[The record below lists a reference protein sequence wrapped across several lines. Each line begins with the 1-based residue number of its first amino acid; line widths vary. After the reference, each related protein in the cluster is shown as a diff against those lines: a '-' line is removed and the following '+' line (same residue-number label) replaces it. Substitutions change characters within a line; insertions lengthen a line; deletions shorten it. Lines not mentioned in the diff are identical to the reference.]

1 MGVKEAGVTGRGL
14 LAGLM
19 TVGFVAAFA
28 GVRVVDGT
36 VWLAVPVTLLGVAA
50 VGVATGWQLF
60 RRRGAEGDRRKVESV
75 FAWSYL
81 GCGLALVGLLLGT
94 EAVVD
99 WLGIEFSSPRTRV
112 RYDQG
117 VLTVSSALLAVSAVT
132 VVAAEWAARRSGGRA
147 VSSVD
152 VLRVRE
158 TASNAS
164 SVAVA
169 GIALMLLGYVA
180 SARNRTIDASYFKT
194 SEPGE
199 AVQAIARNLGS
210 PLRVALFFPPVNA
223 VKDEVHTYF
232 RELQASVGDVSI
244 EEYDRFADPDAATDF
259 DVREDGTVVL
269 RLGGQSERIGLPTDL
284 NDARGRLRVLDSHV
298 QQALLRLS
306 RERRYAYMTTG
317 HGELNGSSRAQASG
331 AGDSA
336 DPVGALRRML
346 ELLNYEVRDIGLQ
359 RGLGERIPDDAAMVL
374 VLGPERPFLEHEA
387 QALTEY
393 MDRGGSTLF
402 ALEPTTEFDVE
413 WLREELGVDVE
424 LAMTVDDQRHL
435 RETGGV
441 ADRRLIVTNRISSHP
456 SVATAGRQGPG
467 SGILMIGPAQVSV
480 LERDDGAARSLTVR
494 SMPTSF
500 VDLNADFRFD
510 DETESRSESGLV
522 AAVEAG
528 PGDGDRLR
536 ALVFGDAELFTDAV
550 LASLGVN
557 AALVADGLRW
567 LGREEDTAGE
577 VVSEEDVPL
586 VHTRGEDVAWF
597 YAIIFGAP
605 VLVLVAGLVSSLR
618 RRRSRAAE
626 AGA

>member
-36 VWLAVPVTLLGVAA
+36 VWLAVPVTLLGVVA

-232 RELQASVGDVSI
+232 RG
-244 EEYDRFADPDAATDF
+244 AA
-259 DVREDGTVVL
+259 
-269 RLGGQSERIGLPTDL
+269 GL
-284 NDARGRLRVLDSHV
+284 RGRRFHRGVRPVRRPRCGHRLRREGGWDGGPAAGRPVRAH
-298 QQALLRLS
+298 RLAD
-306 RERRYAYMTTG
+306 RPERRP
-317 HGELNGSSRAQASG
+317 R
-331 AGDSA
+331 SA
-336 DPVGALRRML
+336 
-346 ELLNYEVRDIGLQ
+346 
-359 RGLGERIPDDAAMVL
+359 
-374 VLGPERPFLEHEA
+374 
-387 QALTEY
+387 T
-393 MDRGGSTLF
+393 
-402 ALEPTTEFDVE
+402 
-413 WLREELGVDVE
+413 
-424 LAMTVDDQRHL
+424 
-435 RETGGV
+435 
-441 ADRRLIVTNRISSHP
+441 
-456 SVATAGRQGPG
+456 G
-467 SGILMIGPAQVSV
+467 SGQPRA
-480 LERDDGAARSLTVR
+480 
-494 SMPTSF
+494 
-500 VDLNADFRFD
+500 
-510 DETESRSESGLV
+510 
-522 AAVEAG
+522 AG
-528 PGDGDRLR
+528 PPE
-536 ALVFGDAELFTDAV
+536 ALPR
-550 LASLGVN
+550 
-557 AALVADGLRW
+557 AALCLHD
-567 LGREEDTAGE
+567 
-577 VVSEEDVPL
+577 
-586 VHTRGEDVAWF
+586 H
-597 YAIIFGAP
+597 GA
-605 VLVLVAGLVSSLR
+605 R
-618 RRRSRAAE
+618 
-626 AGA
+626 